1 MRPAAGDDAAIRGR
15 EGGRTT
21 PHKTTGRH
29 IMAKGKS
36 ATARAV
42 ALVGP
47 NGAGKTTL
55 MEALLYAAGAIERQG
70 AVQAGQ
76 TVGDFSPE
84 ARARTQSVEMSIA
97 SFPHDGDRYA
107 LIDLPGSCEFQ
118 GEQDYVLPAVDL
130 AIVVCDPDPDKAAL
144 LQPTLLELDRLG
156 VPRLLFVNKMD
167 QAHAK
172 LRDLL
177 GALQS
182 VSALPVV
189 ARQIPI
195 WEDEKATGYVDLAL
209 ERAYVY
215 RTGKPSE
222 RIDISGDLAE
232 RESKVRFRMLEK
244 LADYDDTLME
254 QLLSDET
261 PSVET
266 VFADLVREMQDLQI
280 APVFLGAAQ
289 SGYGVRRLLKA
300 LRHETPAAGRAA
312 ERLGVAGAGLYVFKS
327 SHAGQAGK
335 QSFARAFGG
344 AVADGAELVRP
355 DGEKQRASGIVH
367 LVGAQQKKV
376 GAAEAGEVV
385 AVGRMDAARAGDFLS
400 TEGRAQAANVAPPKR
415 FGVYA
420 LAVAPQDRK
429 DDVRLTSSLQKLL
442 EEDHTLAFAMNPD
455 THELVLEGQGEIHL
469 RVALERMKRR
479 YGVAVTTSRPKSA
492 YKETIRKGV
501 TVRGKHK
508 KQSGGHGQFGDAVIE
523 ITARPRGAGF
533 HFEERIHGG
542 VVPRQY
548 IPAVEAGVKDGL
560 EKGPLG
566 FPVVDVGAALIDGS
580 YHTVDSSEIAFRT
593 AGRIAVHD
601 GLPQCDPFL
610 LEPIEKVTIVA
621 PSSATSKITS
631 MLTVRRGQILG
642 FDAREGWPG
651 WDRIEAHMPQ
661 SERQDLIIELRSLT
675 QGLGTYEAQF
685 SHMAELTGRLA
696 DEVVK
701 AAKTAA

>member
-1 MRPAAGDDAAIRGR
+1 
-15 EGGRTT
+15 
-21 PHKTTGRH
+21 
-29 IMAKGKS
+29 MANGKS
-36 ATARAV
+36 TAARAV

-47 NGAGKTTL
+47 NGAGKTTV

-70 AVQAGQ
+70 AVLAGQ
-76 TVGDFSPE
+76 TVGDHSPE

-118 GEQDYVLPAVDL
+118 GEQDYVLSAVDL
-130 AIVVCDPDPDKAAL
+130 AIVVCDPDPDKAVL
-144 LQPTLLELDRLG
+144 LQPTLIELDRLG
-156 VPRLLFVNKMD
+156 VPRLFFVNKMD
-167 QAHAK
+167 QAHAR

-177 GALQS
+177 SALQS
-182 VSALPVV
+182 VSTQPIV

-244 LADYDDTLME
+244 LADYDDALME

-261 PSVET
+261 PSVQT
-266 VFADLVREMQDLQI
+266 VFADLVREMQELQI
-280 APVFLGAAQ
+280 APVFLGSAQ
-289 SGYGVRRLLKA
+289 AGHGIRRLLKA
-300 LRHETPAAGRAA
+300 LRHETPQPVHAAA
-312 ERLGVAGAGLYVFKS
+312 RLGVEGAGLYVFKS

-335 QSFARAFGG
+335 QSFARAFNG
-344 AVADGAELVRP
+344 AVADGAELLRP

-367 LVGAQQKKV
+367 MVGAQQKK
-376 GAAEAGEVV
+376 AASAEAGEVI
-385 AVGRMDAARAGDFLS
+385 AVGRMDAARPGDFLS
-400 TEGRAQAANVAPPKR
+400 AEGRPQAANVSPPKR

-429 DDVRLTSSLQKLL
+429 DDVRLTTSLQKLL
-442 EEDHTLAFAMNPD
+442 EEDSALAFSMNAD

-469 RVALERMKRR
+469 RVALDRLKRR
-479 YGVAVTTSRPKSA
+479 YSVSVNTARPKSA

-501 TVRGKHK
+501 TIRGKHK

-523 ITARPRGAGF
+523 ISPRGRGEGF
-533 HFEERIHGG
+533 AFEERIHGG

-560 EKGPLG
+560 EKGTLG

-593 AGRIAVHD
+593 AGRIAMVE
-601 GLPQCDPFL
+601 GLPQCEPFL
-610 LEPIEKVTIVA
+610 LEPIERIAIYA
-621 PSSATSKITS
+621 PSTATSKITQ
-631 MLTVRRGQILG
+631 MLTGRRGQILG
-642 FDAREGWPG
+642 FDPRDGWPG
-651 WDRIEAHMPQ
+651 WDRIEAHLPQ
-661 SERQDLIIELRSLT
+661 AERHTLIIEIRSLT
-675 QGLGTYEAQF
+675 QGLGTYEAAV
-685 SHMAELTGRLA
+685 SHMAELNGRLA
-696 DEVVK
+696 EEIVK
-701 AAKTAA
+701 AAKAA